1 MMGSG
6 RLIKVT
12 AVVGVSAMLLSGCS
26 LFGSSEET
34 SNLDATGQ
42 TTVGVDPNAATPAD
56 GTQPLQVPTA
66 ADGTAAQTT
75 VHPTV
80 YLLDSNGYVV
90 PVMLTLPK
98 AEGSAKQ
105 VLTYMIKGGPVQQLL
120 PQGFQAILPEGT
132 KVLGMSIK
140 EGVATVDFSKE
151 FTKYDA
157 KDEQKVVDAITRAL
171 TEFPNIKNVTI
182 WVNGTPLAE
191 MPVDKTPVSLL
202 QRGNGVNLELSDGT
216 IPGQSTPV
224 TVYFQSQLDEKHSYF
239 VPVTRLIPET
249 TNKAQAVVE
258 EFIKGPREG
267 SPLFNS
273 LVSTTR
279 VLGVEQNNDTLVVN
293 LSDEALAYDKGKEP
307 SPEAM
312 EALVLS
318 LTESTGSQKVQIKVD
333 GKPLAQAGELDLSKP
348 VVRPKEINATLF

>member
-6 RLIKVT
+6 RLKKVT

-26 LFGSSEET
+26 LFGPPTET
-34 SNLDATGQ
+34 SKLEATPQ
-42 TTVGVDPNAATPAD
+42 STAGVDPNAISPTD
-56 GTQPLQVPTA
+56 GTQPLQAPTTV
-66 ADGTAAQTT
+66 DGTTAQAT

-80 YLLDSNGYVV
+80 YLLDPNGYVV
-90 PVMLTLPK
+90 PVMLSVPK

-105 VLTYMIKGGPVQQLL
+105 VLTYMIKGGPVQELL

-151 FTKYDA
+151 FTKYNA

-171 TEFPNIKNVTI
+171 TEFSNIKNVTI
-182 WVNGTPLAE
+182 WVNGTPLSE
-191 MPVDKTPVSLL
+191 MPMEKTPISLL
-202 QRGNGVNLELSDGT
+202 QRGKGINLELAEGA
-216 IPGQSTPV
+216 IPGRSTPV
-224 TVYFQSQLDEKHSYF
+224 TVYFQAQLDEKRSYF
-239 VPVTRLIPET
+239 VPITRMIPET
-249 TNKAQAVVE
+249 QNAAQAVVE
-258 EFIKGPREG
+258 EFIKGPSEG

-279 VLGVEQNNDTLVVN
+279 VLGVEQNNGTLVVN
-293 LSDEALAYDKGKEP
+293 LSDEALSYDKGKEP

-333 GKPLAQAGELDLSKP
+333 GKPLSTVGELDLSKP
-348 VVRPKEINATLF
+348 VVRPKQINATLF